1 MPQYAVLLYS
11 PAPADPDDMPADELA
26 AHEEFGAKIEELG
39 GRIVAAQALAA
50 STQAVSVRGTL
61 VTDGPFT
68 ETKEVVAGVFVL
80 EARDRDHAVE
90 IARLCP
96 STWRGGVE
104 VRPLL
109 GG

>member
-11 PAPADPDDMPADELA
+11 PAPADVADMPADELA
-26 AHEEFGAKIEELG
+26 AHEEFGAKVAEMG
-39 GRIVAAQALAA
+39 GRIVTAQALEA
-50 STQAVSVRGTL
+50 STRAVSVRGAL
-61 VTDGPFT
+61 VTDGPFA
-68 ETKEVVAGVFVL
+68 EAKEVLAGVFVL

-96 STWRGGVE
+96 ATWRGGVE

-109 GG
+109 AG

>member
-11 PAPADPDDMPADELA
+11 PAPADAADMPADELA
-26 AHEEFGAKIEELG
+26 AHDAFGSMIEEMG
-39 GRIVAAQALAA
+39 GRIVSAQALEA

-61 VTDGPFT
+61 VTDGPFA
-68 ETKEVVAGVFVL
+68 ETKEVLAGVFVL

-90 IARLCP
+90 IARHCP
-96 STWRGGVE
+96 ATWRGGVE

-109 GG
+109 GA